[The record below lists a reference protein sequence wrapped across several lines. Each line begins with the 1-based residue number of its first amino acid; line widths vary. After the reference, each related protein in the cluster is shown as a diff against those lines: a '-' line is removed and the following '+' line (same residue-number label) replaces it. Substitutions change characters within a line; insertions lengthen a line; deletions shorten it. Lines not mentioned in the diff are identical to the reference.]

1 MHYTRSVLHCTCKLM
16 SFANT
21 PSETPSSQE
30 QGSTTDASIGTQK
43 NNNRAKN
50 DPAWDH
56 CKQVVESGKTILLC
70 IYCEKLIRGG
80 GIHRFKLHLA
90 GKGGDVESCRKVPTA
105 VRHQFHES
113 IEELRSKKRKT
124 QEQYAESYNAC
135 DDVEREF
142 DEIERNEM
150 QQQQKSRVPTSISRK
165 GKQVKGLQSYFPSAT
180 TPGAQPTIKSVLQS
194 KKIVEKCDIAIAKW
208 IVDASVPFNA
218 VNSAYYQPMI
228 DAIASMGAGY
238 KGPSYPRVRRDVVL
252 FVGLE
257 NVVHIVTDNAAN
269 YVAAG
274 RLLEAEFPKLYWSPC
289 AAHCVN
295 LMFQDIGKLQE
306 VSQTMSQASL
316 ITKYIYNHCSPL
328 FLMRKFT
335 DGQEILRPAPTRF
348 ATNFIALQSIL
359 AQKDPLRAMVTSK
372 EFTSS
377 AYSKEAKAKKFVDQV
392 LDSKF
397 WSQCTDIVKLT
408 SPLVHV
414 LRIVDSEDRPAM
426 GYLYQAIYKAREEMV
441 RRFQKR
447 KKHKET
453 ISGLLDVIEKY
464 AYDDPVLNSKLTS
477 EKRIFKNAEK
487 DFGRPSAI
495 RERTTVMPDQW
506 WESYGCG
513 APNLQ
518 KLAIRVLSQTCS
530 SSGCEH
536 QLDLEDD
543 REDDGANNSVKNAN
557 QNETNQDVAP
567 HLSDEE
573 QLADFEITPWI

>member
-1 MHYTRSVLHCTCKLM
+1 MAS
-16 SFANT
+16 ANT

-30 QGSTTDASIGTQK
+30 QGSTPDASIGTQK
-43 NNNRAKN
+43 NNNRAKT
-50 DPAWDH
+50 DHAWGH

-90 GKGGDVESCRKVPTA
+90 GKGGDVESCQKVPAT

-150 QQQQKSRVPTSISRK
+150 QQQQKSRVPTPNSRK
-165 GKQVKGLQSYFPSAT
+165 GKQVKGLQSYFPPAT
-180 TPGAQPTIKSVLQS
+180 TPAAQPTIKSVLQS
-194 KKIVEKCDIAIAKW
+194 KEIVEKCDIAIAKW
-208 IVDASVPFNA
+208 MVDASVPFNV

-238 KGPSYPRVRRDVVL
+238 KGPSYPRVRGYLLSKLVEDVRKMIDGYREIWKQTGCTIMADGWTDRCRRTLINFLVYSPKGTIFLKSVDASNISKTAENLFKLFRDVVF
-252 FVGLE
+252 FVGPE

-306 VSQTMSQASL
+306 VSQTVSQASL
-316 ITKYIYNHCSPL
+316 ITKYIYNHCYPL

-335 DGQEILRPAPTRF
+335 GGREILRPAPTRF

-377 AYSKEAKAKKFVDQV
+377 AYSKEAKAKKFVD
-392 LDSKF
+392 
-397 WSQCTDIVKLT
+397 
-408 SPLVHV
+408 
-414 LRIVDSEDRPAM
+414 
-426 GYLYQAIYKAREEMV
+426 
-441 RRFQKR
+441 
-447 KKHKET
+447 
-453 ISGLLDVIEKY
+453 
-464 AYDDPVLNSKLTS
+464 
-477 EKRIFKNAEK
+477 
-487 DFGRPSAI
+487 
-495 RERTTVMPDQW
+495 
-506 WESYGCG
+506 
-513 APNLQ
+513 
-518 KLAIRVLSQTCS
+518 
-530 SSGCEH
+530 
-536 QLDLEDD
+536 
-543 REDDGANNSVKNAN
+543 
-557 QNETNQDVAP
+557 
-567 HLSDEE
+567 
-573 QLADFEITPWI
+573 